1 MPVTL
6 PSPVSLLMV
15 IAAIQMLRAP
25 VAALIHAACYLRA
38 TPLFQ
43 KKTGRELQTS
53 LSSSKEDAIQVRW
66 GSAGR

>member
-1 MPVTL
+1 
-6 PSPVSLLMV
+6 MV

-25 VAALIHAACYLRA
+25 IAALIHAACYLRA

-43 KKTGRELQTS
+43 KEIGRKLQAL
-53 LSSSKEDAIQVRW
+53 LSSLNEDAIQVRW